1 MFKAYIFDWD
11 NTLIDSLG
19 AIKAGVAGAL
29 DKFEYSGNR
38 DSIMDSAGLS
48 LSLREGFPIVFGDN
62 WEQAGKQFYKT
73 YLDNIDLIEKM
84 AGYDQLVEYLS
95 ANAIVCGV
103 NSNKKH
109 TLLKQELAH
118 FDVKSVFSK
127 CIGAGAMESDKPHP
141 DGALSLIEHFKN
153 TYGIVD
159 GICYV
164 GDSETD
170 IECGL
175 RAGVSTVLIGND
187 ALALSK
193 KPDFHFNSLTDFLHH
208 ISLQYCCKI

>member
-29 DKFEYSGNR
+29 DKFEYNGDR
-38 DSIMDSAGLS
+38 DVIMESAGLS
-48 LSLREGFPIVFGDN
+48 LSLREGFPIVFGDK
-62 WEQAGKQFYKT
+62 WEQAGEHFYKT
-73 YLDNIDLIEKM
+73 YIDNINLIEKM
-84 AGYDQLVEYLS
+84 VGYDQLLEHLS
-95 ANAIVCGV
+95 ENAIVCGV

-109 TLLKQELAH
+109 TLLEQELTH

-127 CIGAGAMESDKPHP
+127 CVGAGAMASDKPNP
-141 DGALSLIEHFKN
+141 DGALSLMEYFKDN
-153 TYGIVD
+153 YGILD

-164 GDSETD
+164 GDSATD
-170 IECGL
+170 IECGR
-175 RAGVSTVLIGND
+175 RAGLSTILIGND

-193 KPDFHFNSLTDFLHH
+193 NPDFHFCSLTDFLHH
-208 ISLQYCCKI
+208 ISV